1 MSQLTTDS
9 PVKAG
14 LLFVGANH
22 DASVLLNLIN
32 RTFPGIELIGCTAD
46 GEMTSAGGYVE
57 DSVSLTLFCSDTIDI
72 RAGVGRD
79 TSTDPAKSARQA
91 VQQALHNLT
100 GEPVLALTMPDG
112 LSTMSYPM
120 LNEMQS
126 MLGSHVP
133 IVGGASADQVLYSK
147 LDYRTQQFFHDEVLS
162 DATPVLLFSGPL
174 LFALGVQSG
183 WTPLG
188 IKKYVTAEN
197 AGEVFDLEGMPPLKL
212 YQHYLGESIAD
223 NRAML
228 GTFPLAVHEQD
239 SDLFYLRVASKLDA
253 ETGYMKFS
261 GDVPNGS
268 CVQLTQ
274 AMRHQVIQGVNK
286 SVLDAMNRYPGEQ
299 PEIALTFSCTGR
311 KMALG
316 SKTYL
321 EIERVM
327 DLLGKKTKVSGF
339 YTFGEIAPLTIPGQ
353 SHYHNATFVTL
364 LLGTL

>member
-1 MSQLTTDS
+1 
-9 PVKAG
+9 
-14 LLFVGANH
+14 
-22 DASVLLNLIN
+22 
-32 RTFPGIELIGCTAD
+32 
-46 GEMTSAGGYVE
+46 
-57 DSVSLTLFCSDTIDI
+57 
-72 RAGVGRD
+72 
-79 TSTDPAKSARQA
+79 
-91 VQQALHNLT
+91 
-100 GEPVLALTMPDG
+100 
-112 LSTMSYPM
+112 
-120 LNEMQS
+120 
-126 MLGSHVP
+126 MLGNHVP

-147 LDYRTQQFFHDEVLS
+147 LDYQTQQFFRDEVLT

-174 LFALGVQSG
+174 LFSLGVQSG

-188 IKKYVTAEN
+188 IKKNVTAEN
-197 AGEVFDLEGMPPLKL
+197 AGEVYDLDGMPPLKL
-212 YQHYLGESIAD
+212 YQHYLGESITD

-239 SDLFYLRVASKLDA
+239 SDLFYLRVATKLDA
-253 ETGYMKFS
+253 ETGHMTFS
-261 GDVPNGS
+261 GDVPKGA

-274 AMRHQVIQGVNK
+274 SIRHQVVQGVNK
-286 SVLDAMNRYPGEQ
+286 SVQDALSLYPGVQ

-327 DLLGKKTKVSGF
+327 DLLGKRTKVSGF